1 MPPLTKGELAALL
14 PHAGTMCLLD
24 RVESWDDFTICCR
37 AMSHHDPANPL
48 RRGARLDVVV
58 GLEYAAQAMGVHVG
72 LLNGRPSA
80 GGSVIGYVGGVRDV
94 TFGIEQLD
102 YCPGELII
110 DATRLFADHR
120 SFMYRFAVLC
130 HDREV
135 LTGRASIFLTQ
146 APG

>member
-1 MPPLTKGELAALL
+1 MPLLSKDELARLL
-14 PHAGTMCLLD
+14 PHAGTMRLLD
-24 RVESWDDFTICCR
+24 GVESWDDSTIRCL
-37 AMSHHDPANPL
+37 AVSHRDPANPL
-48 RRGARLDVVV
+48 RRDARLDVVA

-72 LLNGRPSA
+72 LLDGRPLV
-80 GGSVIGYVGGVRDV
+80 GGLVGYVGGLRDV
-94 TFGIEQLD
+94 TFSVNRLD
-102 YCPGELII
+102 DCPGELTI

-130 HDREV
+130 RDREV